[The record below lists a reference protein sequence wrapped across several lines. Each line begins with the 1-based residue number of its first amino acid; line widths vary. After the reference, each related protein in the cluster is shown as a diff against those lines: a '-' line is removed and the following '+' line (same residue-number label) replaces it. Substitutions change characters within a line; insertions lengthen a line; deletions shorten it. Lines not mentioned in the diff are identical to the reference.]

1 MYKDGDSVYK
11 DNEYILN
18 YMTREADKDSILG
31 GIFDLTNDEGNVST
45 LVLYKEDDKLLI
57 TMNKSIN
64 LLSESYEVL
73 GMSTT
78 DMDLDIIVAFAQ
90 MKNGKLFIS
99 KVKGIDKF
107 LDDKFGGYSIIE
119 AIKKLDR
126 DDMNILR
133 YKIIEYLS
141 DLKED

>member
-1 MYKDGDSVYK
+1 MYKDEDTVHK

-57 TMNKSIN
+57 AMNKSIN
-64 LLSESYEVL
+64 LLSESYKVL
-73 GMSTT
+73 SMSTT

-107 LDDKFGGYSIIE
+107 LDDKFGDIQ
-119 AIKKLDR
+119 
-126 DDMNILR
+126 
-133 YKIIEYLS
+133 
-141 DLKED
+141 

>member
-1 MYKDGDSVYK
+1 MYKDGDNVHK

-18 YMTREADKDSILG
+18 YMAREADKDSILG

-64 LLSESYEVL
+64 LLSESYKVL
-73 GMSTT
+73 NMSTT

-119 AIKKLDR
+119 AIKKVR
-126 DDMNILR
+126 
-133 YKIIEYLS
+133 
-141 DLKED
+141 

>member
-1 MYKDGDSVYK
+1 MYKDNKYVLD
-11 DNEYILN
+11 
-18 YMTREADKDSILG
+18 YMTREEDKDSIVG

-57 TMNKSIN
+57 TMSKSIN
-64 LLSESYEVL
+64 LLSENYEIL
-73 GMSTT
+73 SMST
-78 DMDLDIIVAFAQ
+78 DADLDIIVAFAQ
-90 MKNGKLFIS
+90 MKNGKLVIS

>member
-1 MYKDGDSVYK
+1 
-11 DNEYILN
+11 
-18 YMTREADKDSILG
+18 MTREEDKDSIVG
-31 GIFDLTNDEGNVST
+31 GIFDLTNDEGDVST

-57 TMNKSIN
+57 TMSKSIN
-64 LLSESYEVL
+64 LLSENYEIL
-73 GMSTT
+73 SMST
-78 DMDLDIIVAFAQ
+78 DADLDIIVAFAQ
-90 MKNGKLFIS
+90 MKNGKLVIS

>member
-1 MYKDGDSVYK
+1 MHK
-11 DNEYILN
+11 DNKYVLD
-18 YMTREADKDSILG
+18 YMTREEDKDSIVG
-31 GIFDLTNDEGNVST
+31 GIFDLTNDEGDVST

-57 TMNKSIN
+57 TMSKSIN
-64 LLSESYEVL
+64 LLSENYEIL
-73 GMSTT
+73 SMST
-78 DMDLDIIVAFAQ
+78 DADLDIIVAFAQ
-90 MKNGKLFIS
+90 MKNGKLVIS

>member
-1 MYKDGDSVYK
+1 MYK
-11 DNEYILN
+11 DNEYVLDYIV
-18 YMTREADKDSILG
+18 RETDKDSILG
-31 GIFDLTNDEGNVST
+31 GIFELTNDNGGVST
-45 LVLYKEDDKLLI
+45 LVLYKEDDKILI
-57 TMNKSIN
+57 TMSKSIN
-64 LLSESYEVL
+64 LLNEKYEIL
-73 GMSTT
+73 TLST

-90 MKNGKLFIS
+90 MKNGKLVIS

-107 LDDKFGGYSIIE
+107 LDDKFGGYLIIE

-141 DLKED
+141 DL

>member
-1 MYKDGDSVYK
+1 MYKDGDNVYK

-31 GIFDLTNDEGNVST
+31 GIFDLTNDNEDIST

-57 TMNKSIN
+57 TMSKSIN
-64 LLSESYEVL
+64 LLNEKYKVL
-73 GMSTT
+73 SLST
-78 DMDLDIIVAFAQ
+78 DIDLDIIIASVQ
-90 MKNGKLFIS
+90 IKDGKLVMS
-99 KVKGIDKF
+99 KVKGVDEF

-119 AIKKLDR
+119 AIQNLDR

-133 YKIIEYLS
+133 YKIIDYLS
-141 DLKED
+141 NL

>member
-1 MYKDGDSVYK
+1 MYKDGDNVHK

-18 YMTREADKDSILG
+18 YMTREADKDSIVG
-31 GIFDLTNDEGNVST
+31 GIFDLTNDKGDVSI

-64 LLSESYEVL
+64 LLSESYKVL
-73 GMSTT
+73 SMST
-78 DMDLDIIVAFAQ
+78 DIDLDIIVAFAK
-90 MKNGKLFIS
+90 MKNGKLVIS

-107 LDDKFGGYSIIE
+107 FDDKFGGYSIIE
-119 AIKKLDR
+119 AIKKSDR
-126 DDMNILR
+126 DDMSILR

>member
-1 MYKDGDSVYK
+1 MYK
-11 DNEYILN
+11 DNEYVLD
-18 YMTREADKDSILG
+18 YMSREADKDSILG
-31 GIFDLTNDEGNVST
+31 CVFDLTNDKGDVST

-57 TMNKSIN
+57 TMSKSIN
-64 LLSESYEVL
+64 LLSENYEIL
-73 GMSTT
+73 SMST
-78 DMDLDIIVAFAQ
+78 DIDLDIIVAFAK

-107 LDDKFGGYSIIE
+107 LNDKFGGYSIIE

>member
-1 MYKDGDSVYK
+1 VHK
-11 DNEYILN
+11 DNKYVLD
-18 YMTREADKDSILG
+18 YMTREEDKDSIVG
-31 GIFDLTNDEGNVST
+31 GIFDLTNDEGDVST

-57 TMNKSIN
+57 TMSKSIN
-64 LLSESYEVL
+64 LLSENYEIL
-73 GMSTT
+73 SMST
-78 DMDLDIIVAFAQ
+78 DADLDIIVAFAQ
-90 MKNGKLFIS
+90 MKNGKLVIS